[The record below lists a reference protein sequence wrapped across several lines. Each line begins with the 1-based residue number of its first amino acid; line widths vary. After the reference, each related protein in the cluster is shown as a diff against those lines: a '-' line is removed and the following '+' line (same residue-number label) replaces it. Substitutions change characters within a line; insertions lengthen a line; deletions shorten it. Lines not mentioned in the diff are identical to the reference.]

1 MPNVLITGANRGI
14 GLELTR
20 QYQDD
25 GWNVTAF
32 VRSSSDGLDEVAAK
46 GNVQV
51 VTADLTDDAAL
62 KTAVDTVEAESLDL
76 LINNAGM
83 MGSSKYAGTDR
94 AWQPF
99 GTFDRE
105 EWHEVFDINV
115 FTPLALTE
123 LLVDKLRAAEKPVV
137 AMMSSQLGSIDNNLS
152 GGLYVYRSSKTAVN
166 AIMKSL
172 AVNLKDDGIT
182 CVSLHPGWV
191 KTDMGGPNADVPVSM
206 SASGLRNVL
215 SKVSIKDSGRFVA
228 FDGRDLP
235 Y

>member
-25 GWNVTAF
+25 GWDVTAF
-32 VRSSSDGLDEVAAK
+32 VRKPSDGLDDVAAK
-46 GNVQV
+46 GNVKV
-51 VTADLTDDAAL
+51 VAADLTDDAAL
-62 KTAVDTVEAESLDL
+62 KAAVDAVDVESLDL

-83 MGSSKYAGTDR
+83 MGSPKYAGTDR

-99 GTFDRE
+99 GSFDRE

-123 LLVDKLRAAEKPVV
+123 LLVDKLRAAENPVV
-137 AMMSSQLGSIDNNLS
+137 AMMSSQLGSIDSNLS
-152 GGLYVYRSSKTAVN
+152 GGLYVYRASKTAVN
-166 AIMKSL
+166 AVMKSL
-172 AVNLKDDGIT
+172 AVNLKDDGIN

-191 KTDMGGPNADVPVSM
+191 KTDMGGPNAEVPVSM

-215 SKVSIKDSGRFVA
+215 SKLSIKDSGRFIA

>member
-83 MGSSKYAGTDR
+83 MGSSQYAGTDR

>member
-14 GLELTR
+14 GLELAK

-25 GWNVTAF
+25 GWHVTAM
-32 VRSSSDGLDEVAAK
+32 VRSSSDGLDEVAGK
-46 GNVQV
+46 GNVQI
-51 VTADLTDDAAL
+51 VTADLTDDAAM
-62 KTAVDTVEAESLDL
+62 KAAVSEVEAESLDL

-83 MGSSKYAGTDR
+83 MGSPKYAGTER

-99 GTFDRE
+99 GSFDRD

-123 LLVDKLRAAEKPVV
+123 MLVDKLRAAEKPVV
-137 AMMSSQLGSIDNNLS
+137 AMMSSQLGSIENNLS
-152 GGLYVYRSSKTAVN
+152 GGLYVYRASKTAIN

-172 AVNLKDDGIT
+172 AVNLKDDGIES
-182 CVSLHPGWV
+182 VSLHPGWV
-191 KTDMGGPNADVPVSM
+191 KTDMGGPNAELPVSM

-215 SKVSIKDSGRFVA
+215 SKVSVKDSGRFIA
-228 FDGRDLP
+228 FDGKDLP

>member
-25 GWNVTAF
+25 GWHVTAF
-32 VRSSSDGLDEVAAK
+32 VRNSSEGLDDVAAK

-51 VTADLTDDAAL
+51 IKADLTDDAAL
-62 KTAVDTVEAESLDL
+62 KAAVNEVEAESIDL

-83 MGSSKYAGTDR
+83 MGSRKHIGTDR

-99 GTFDRE
+99 GSFERE

-123 LLVDKLRAAEKPVV
+123 LLIDKLRAAESPVV

-152 GGLYVYRSSKTAVN
+152 GGLYVYRASKTAVN

-182 CVSLHPGWV
+182 AVSLHPGWV
-191 KTDMGGPNADVPVSM
+191 QTDMGGPNAQVPVSM
-206 SASGLRNVL
+206 SASGLRGVL
-215 SKVSIKDSGRFVA
+215 SKLTLKDSGRFVA
-228 FDGRDLP
+228 FDGKDLP

>member
-1 MPNVLITGANRGI
+1 M
-14 GLELTR
+14 
-20 QYQDD
+20 
-25 GWNVTAF
+25 
-32 VRSSSDGLDEVAAK
+32 
-46 GNVQV
+46 
-51 VTADLTDDAAL
+51 
-62 KTAVDTVEAESLDL
+62 
-76 LINNAGM
+76 
-83 MGSSKYAGTDR
+83 
-94 AWQPF
+94 
-99 GTFDRE
+99 
-105 EWHEVFDINV
+105 
-115 FTPLALTE
+115 
-123 LLVDKLRAAEKPVV
+123 V